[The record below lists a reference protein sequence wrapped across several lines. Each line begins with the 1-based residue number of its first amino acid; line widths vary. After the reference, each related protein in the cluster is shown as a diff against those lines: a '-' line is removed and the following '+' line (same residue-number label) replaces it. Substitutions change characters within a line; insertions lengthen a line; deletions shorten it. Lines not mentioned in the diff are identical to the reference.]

1 MGPPRSAS
9 RRKPPRPRNPAPV
22 SIASLMPTVLARLGG
37 VSRVTEHRVFEAWAQ
52 VVGART
58 AALTRAETLRE
69 GTLTVRVD
77 SSALAHELTLLR
89 RKILEKIADVI
100 GPDVVKDLRTRVGP
114 VRSGPND

>member
-1 MGPPRSAS
+1 MANARSFP
-9 RRKPPRPRNPAPV
+9 RRKPPRPRNPEPV
-22 SIASLMPTVLARLGG
+22 SIASLMPTVLARIGG
-37 VSRVTEHRVFEAWAQ
+37 ASRVTEHRVFEAWVE

-58 AALTRAETLRE
+58 AALTRAESLRE

-89 RKILEKIADVI
+89 RQILEKLAVKI

-114 VRSGPND
+114 VRGGGEG